1 MAEGILRKG
10 DSIEFMVTD
19 LAEKEQC
26 FGRLDN
32 GMAVM
37 VSGMLAIGDRVSAKI
52 KKVKQRYIEAIVVE
66 VLEASPDRTEP
77 VCSYFGVCGGC
88 KLMHIR
94 YDAQLVY
101 KQKKVKDALEH
112 LGDFVAPPVM
122 AALASP
128 DPVHYRNKIE
138 FSCSNMRYL
147 LVEELSL
154 EELERPKG
162 FALGFHTPGNF
173 EKVIDIDY
181 CFLAKESMNRVLALT
196 RQFALDN
203 ALEPYGAKAHTGFL
217 RNLVVRFSENRE
229 EVMVNL
235 VTSWYDEA
243 LMERYRM
250 HLESGMPG
258 QKMTVVNNVTER
270 KNTVA
275 TGEKEFLLSG
285 SGYITEQLGGLDFRI
300 SANSFFQTNSSQAE
314 VLYHSILEVAG
325 LRLED
330 TVYDLYCGTGT
341 ITLYMAKYCRQV
353 VGLEVVESS
362 INDARSNAALN
373 GVGNAAFFQV
383 DLKDFHAMLHTLAS
397 YDAPGVIITD
407 PPRAGMHPK
416 ALSTMLR
423 LRPRRIVYVSC
434 NPASLARDGK
444 EICLQGYRLLS
455 VQPVDMF
462 PHTSHIESVACFE
475 RRLRAGYSGSGG
487 LITAGSEGDFVD
499 SQAMNFSTS
508 LLMAA
513 KTAEMTAASS
523 IKPITGR
530 KSAMASKGETK

>member
-1 MAEGILRKG
+1 MADGIVFRRG
-10 DSIEFMVTD
+10 DIIELTVTD

-37 VSGMLAIGDRVSAKI
+37 VIGMLAIGDRVSARI
-52 KKVKQRYIEAIVVE
+52 KKVKQRYIEAIAVE

-94 YDAQLVY
+94 YDAQLLY

-112 LGDFVAPPVM
+112 LGDFVDPPVM
-122 AALASP
+122 PTLASL

-147 LVEELSL
+147 LTEELSL
-154 EELERPKG
+154 EVLQRPKE

-181 CFLAKESMNRVLALT
+181 CYLAKESMNRVLALT
-196 RQFALDN
+196 REFALAN

-217 RNLVVRFSENRE
+217 RNLVVRFSENRD

-235 VTSWYDEA
+235 VTSWYDEE
-243 LMERYRM
+243 LMQRYRV
-250 HLESGMPG
+250 HLESGMAG

-275 TGEKEFLLSG
+275 TGEKEFTLSG
-285 SGYITEQLGGLDFRI
+285 TGYITERLGGLDFRI

-325 LRLED
+325 LRPED

-341 ITLYMAKYCRQV
+341 ITLYMAKHCRQV

-362 INDARSNAALN
+362 ISDARSNAAFN
-373 GVGNAAFFQV
+373 EIDNAAFFQV
-383 DLKDFHAMLHTLAS
+383 DLKDFHGMLDLLES

-416 ALSTMLR
+416 ALTTMLR
-423 LRPRRIVYVSC
+423 LRPRRIIYVSC

-444 EICLQGYRLLS
+444 EICLQGYKLLS

-475 RRLRAGYSGSGG
+475 LDG
-487 LITAGSEGDFVD
+487 LVAVTQAQEG
-499 SQAMNFSTS
+499 
-508 LLMAA
+508 
-513 KTAEMTAASS
+513 
-523 IKPITGR
+523 
-530 KSAMASKGETK
+530 

>member
-1 MAEGILRKG
+1 MEDGNTLRKG
-10 DSIEFMVTD
+10 DTIELTVTD

-52 KKVKQRYIEAIVVE
+52 KKVKQRYIEAIAVE

-94 YDAQLVY
+94 YEAQLVY

-122 AALASP
+122 EALACREP
-128 DPVHYRNKIE
+128 FHYRNKIE

-147 LVEELSL
+147 LPEELSL
-154 EELERPKG
+154 EVLQRPKG

-181 CFLAKESMNRVLALT
+181 CYLAKESMNRVLALT
-196 RQFALDN
+196 REFALAN
-203 ALEPYGAKAHTGFL
+203 ALVPYGAKAHTGFL

-235 VTSWYDEA
+235 VTSWYDEP

-250 HLESGMPG
+250 HLESGMAG

-275 TGEKEFLLSG
+275 TGEKEFTLSG
-285 SGYITEQLGGLDFRI
+285 AGYITERLGALDFRI

-314 VLYHSILEVAG
+314 LLYQSILEVAG
-325 LRLED
+325 LRAED

-341 ITLYMAKYCRQV
+341 ITLYLAKHCRQV

-362 INDARSNAALN
+362 INDARSNAAFN
-373 GVGNAAFFQV
+373 NIDNAAFFQV
-383 DLKDFHAMLHTLAS
+383 DLKDFQGMLDLLGS

-423 LRPRRIVYVSC
+423 LRPRRIIYVSC

-444 EICLQGYRLLS
+444 EICLQGYKLLS

-475 RRLRAGYSGSGG
+475 RVG
-487 LITAGSEGDFVD
+487 LVPVTPAPQS
-499 SQAMNFSTS
+499 
-508 LLMAA
+508 
-513 KTAEMTAASS
+513 
-523 IKPITGR
+523 
-530 KSAMASKGETK
+530 

>member
-1 MAEGILRKG
+1 MAEEILRKG
-10 DSIEFMVTD
+10 DSIELTVTD

-52 KKVKQRYIEAIVVE
+52 KKVKQRYIEAIAVE

-94 YDAQLVY
+94 YDAQLLY

-122 AALASP
+122 SALASP
-128 DPVHYRNKIE
+128 YPVHYRNKIE

-147 LVEELSL
+147 LPEELSL

-181 CFLAKESMNRVLALT
+181 CYLAKESMNRVLDLT
-196 RQFALDN
+196 REFALAN
-203 ALEPYGAKAHTGFL
+203 ALAPYGAKAHTGFL

-235 VTSWYDEA
+235 VTSWHDEA

-250 HLESGMPG
+250 HLEAGLPG

-285 SGYITEQLGGLDFRI
+285 AGYITERLGGLDFRI

-325 LRLED
+325 LRADD

-341 ITLYMAKYCRQV
+341 ITLYMAQHCRHV

-362 INDARSNAALN
+362 ISDARSNAAFN
-373 GVGNAAFFQV
+373 GIENAAFFQV
-383 DLKDFHAMLHTLAS
+383 DLKDFHAMHDTLSS
-397 YDAPGVIITD
+397 YAAPGVIITD

-423 LRPRRIVYVSC
+423 LKPRRIVYVSC

-475 RRLRAGYSGSGG
+475 REESPSV
-487 LITAGSEGDFVD
+487 TQVQES
-499 SQAMNFSTS
+499 
-508 LLMAA
+508 
-513 KTAEMTAASS
+513 
-523 IKPITGR
+523 
-530 KSAMASKGETK
+530 